1 MVLIFYTA
9 TVIIAFRYVKTKY
22 HEPKMSLIS
31 EEAGTSSRYHFFGFY
46 IFFRNCCCCCHWT
59 FINSGIE

>member
-22 HEPKMSLIS
+22 HEPKMSSIS
-31 EEAGTSSRYHFFGFY
+31 EEAGTSSRYHFLVFT
-46 IFFRNCCCCCHWT
+46 FFFAIVAVVVT
-59 FINSGIE
+59 GLS